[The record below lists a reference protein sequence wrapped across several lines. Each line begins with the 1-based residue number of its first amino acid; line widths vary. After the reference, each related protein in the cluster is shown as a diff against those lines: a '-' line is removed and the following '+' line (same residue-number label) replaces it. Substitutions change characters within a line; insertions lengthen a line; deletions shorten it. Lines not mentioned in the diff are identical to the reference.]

1 MKGQEMLKYD
11 DIPMIDEDSP
21 VDLLLEIFSDLN
33 IPGVFE
39 FAIQDNLLV
48 LKSVNDEI
56 RSYDIN
62 FPKSM
67 FTENTS
73 FPKFLFCTGHI
84 NPMEQEQYL
93 NHWELMYLLLESRLK
108 ELAKYTRVYS
118 GLIQKDITAVNNYVI
133 YSKGNA
139 HNSIVKNENVVVLLF
154 PYLTTSS
161 MLTYADVGPIGDWL
175 FEQSVYEYAMKA
187 QLETMELI
195 PGSETMLSES
205 HKVLVYNPENTFM
218 APGYEEI
225 LFPNG
230 KVWGFK
236 SIFPPKQNLP
246 ARWKTH
252 LHGEAFSYINAD
264 KSFFIQDT
272 YINEEGERVT
282 KDNTL
287 RNMIVLFEEIDKETY
302 RFGAG
307 EIEVSEEFGKE
318 VLFMSKHR
326 ELQLDEVFIRKGTIY
341 DSVKGRIKIG
351 MHNEELRTIDNV
363 DSIKVLDIQ
372 ETGFNNSYRIEYIA
386 YSKASNSRITSQTG
400 LKGVTK
406 VMKDLGHISYGN
418 EKLELTAT
426 CSIGSMKAKMNTG
439 KLAQAALAVHLGF
452 YEPKDEYLD
461 SLDEEE
467 INMAAESLPEF
478 THIKGE
484 TIRHDV
490 KVGLIQVSVT
500 ELGSMYAKIKP
511 QTISFNGVKYALQSE
526 DKRLG
531 EFILNNYID
540 ERSKEIVM
548 ELQNVLTDRHCYLP
562 RITGEKLP
570 VIPLADLAKHF
581 TKADLVL
588 TRRLII
594 PSSSKLLDPEWNK
607 GFYISCKPLSYEY
620 IRIPPA
626 TMLNYL
632 CGQLNNGE
640 YVYSELVINIC
651 KIINACITKE
661 NGSYNYHFV
670 THHKTE
676 KNKTRTTALMAYLQ
690 TCRNILYSDETRGQ
704 RLVQSLLAPK
714 MPGINL
720 KQINDPYVP
729 DGVIVVLN
737 DTIFKSLYKKAFLE
751 YPEIDEQRNVLYSLA
766 LRNPFLWK
774 TQLTKRIVW
783 NAQDFDSHL
792 RTVHGMKL
800 SDYLSKHNKYCALI
814 GKDTVREHH
823 SDCDGDLLSISIPE
837 GIEGQT
843 LLREFELPDVLQDEL
858 DWNQSYLDREASA
871 NDDIDWNA
879 KYTIYNIPLKGDAN
893 TRNNNYIS
901 YLSNSAIAKSA
912 VGGATNNV
920 WQMYMLGQL
929 YYGLSKDKNPVVA
942 MPFADKRPMKMTQED
957 VYYFDYVY
965 TRLCEEKVVNAIK
978 HVENGSLGFRKYT
991 LSSFSDPAHPK
1002 AEIMEELRNEFGI
1015 PHKDGIRIIMLIMWA
1030 EHTGYLKAC
1039 QSFISMHNK
1048 GKVETDPDMLAK
1060 YEDILEYTFIGS
1072 MFKSFYQISKDLES
1086 KIEETRN
1093 QSRENM
1099 ASSNIVN
1106 TVEAM
1111 MEL

>member
-1 MKGQEMLKYD
+1 
-11 DIPMIDEDSP
+11 
-21 VDLLLEIFSDLN
+21 
-33 IPGVFE
+33 
-39 FAIQDNLLV
+39 
-48 LKSVNDEI
+48 
-56 RSYDIN
+56 
-62 FPKSM
+62 M

-118 GLIQKDITAVNNYVI
+118 GLIQKDITTVNNYVI

-175 FEQSVYEYAMKA
+175 FEQSVSEYAMKA

-205 HKVLVYNPENTFM
+205 RKVLVYNPENTFM

-272 YINEEGERVT
+272 YINEKGERVT

-307 EIEVSEEFGKE
+307 EIEVSEKFGKE

-406 VMKDLGHISYGN
+406 VMKNLGHISYGN

-467 INMAAESLPEF
+467 INMAAES
-478 THIKGE
+478 
-484 TIRHDV
+484 
-490 KVGLIQVSVT
+490 
-500 ELGSMYAKIKP
+500 
-511 QTISFNGVKYALQSE
+511 
-526 DKRLG
+526 
-531 EFILNNYID
+531 
-540 ERSKEIVM
+540 
-548 ELQNVLTDRHCYLP
+548 
-562 RITGEKLP
+562 
-570 VIPLADLAKHF
+570 
-581 TKADLVL
+581 
-588 TRRLII
+588 
-594 PSSSKLLDPEWNK
+594 
-607 GFYISCKPLSYEY
+607 
-620 IRIPPA
+620 
-626 TMLNYL
+626 
-632 CGQLNNGE
+632 
-640 YVYSELVINIC
+640 
-651 KIINACITKE
+651 
-661 NGSYNYHFV
+661 
-670 THHKTE
+670 
-676 KNKTRTTALMAYLQ
+676 
-690 TCRNILYSDETRGQ
+690 
-704 RLVQSLLAPK
+704 
-714 MPGINL
+714 
-720 KQINDPYVP
+720 
-729 DGVIVVLN
+729 
-737 DTIFKSLYKKAFLE
+737 
-751 YPEIDEQRNVLYSLA
+751 
-766 LRNPFLWK
+766 
-774 TQLTKRIVW
+774 
-783 NAQDFDSHL
+783 
-792 RTVHGMKL
+792 
-800 SDYLSKHNKYCALI
+800 
-814 GKDTVREHH
+814 
-823 SDCDGDLLSISIPE
+823 
-837 GIEGQT
+837 
-843 LLREFELPDVLQDEL
+843 
-858 DWNQSYLDREASA
+858 
-871 NDDIDWNA
+871 
-879 KYTIYNIPLKGDAN
+879 
-893 TRNNNYIS
+893 
-901 YLSNSAIAKSA
+901 
-912 VGGATNNV
+912 
-920 WQMYMLGQL
+920 
-929 YYGLSKDKNPVVA
+929 
-942 MPFADKRPMKMTQED
+942 
-957 VYYFDYVY
+957 
-965 TRLCEEKVVNAIK
+965 
-978 HVENGSLGFRKYT
+978 
-991 LSSFSDPAHPK
+991 
-1002 AEIMEELRNEFGI
+1002 
-1015 PHKDGIRIIMLIMWA
+1015 
-1030 EHTGYLKAC
+1030 
-1039 QSFISMHNK
+1039 
-1048 GKVETDPDMLAK
+1048 
-1060 YEDILEYTFIGS
+1060 
-1072 MFKSFYQISKDLES
+1072 
-1086 KIEETRN
+1086 
-1093 QSRENM
+1093 
-1099 ASSNIVN
+1099 
-1106 TVEAM
+1106 
-1111 MEL
+1111 